1 MYSVSKGPAQWL
13 QFKEEAL
20 KLQCCVDKFAFR
32 LTLLDHSNSV
42 EWEIDN
48 MATLEPTPPRLK
60 LGIAIT
66 LVAYLFFAV
75 ASSLVWKFRGRFPTI
90 QIIFIQNI
98 ISLVCILPIA
108 LRKGVKRLATKE
120 MPLHL
125 LRDFFGVGSFFL
137 YFLAIR
143 YLNLVDAATLNYSA
157 PFFVPFVWRIW
168 RNEKIE
174 SHIWWS
180 IIVGFIGVAVMLN
193 PSRAIFQLGF
203 VYGLFAGISSAI
215 ALAAVRV
222 LNLKKE
228 PMSRTLFYYFSFG
241 TIVSLPFAW
250 AVWVPPVE
258 TEWFWAAAIGVS
270 TAIGQILLTIAYR
283 YGTASYL
290 SPLSY
295 ATILY
300 NALIACFIFDL
311 VLGWRSFIGT
321 LLIILGGTMTY
332 LLKRK
337 PVTAIQ
343 TFSSDSKNKPPL

>member
-1 MYSVSKGPAQWL
+1 
-13 QFKEEAL
+13 
-20 KLQCCVDKFAFR
+20 
-32 LTLLDHSNSV
+32 
-42 EWEIDN
+42 
-48 MATLEPTPPRLK
+48 MAHFEPPPPRLK

-66 LVAYLFFAV
+66 LIAYFFFAI
-75 ASSLVWKFRGRFPTI
+75 ASSLVWQFRGRFPTI

-98 ISLVCILPIA
+98 VSLVCILPIA
-108 LRKGVKRLATKE
+108 LRKGIGRLQTKE

-174 SHIWWS
+174 PHIWWS
-180 IIVGFIGVAVMLN
+180 IIIGFIGVAIMLN
-193 PSRAIFQLGF
+193 PSRQIFQLGF
-203 VYGLFAGISSAI
+203 VYGLFAGVSSAV

-228 PMSRTLFYYFSFG
+228 PMSRTLFYYFTFG
-241 TIVSLPFAW
+241 SIVSFPFAW

-258 TEWFWAAAIGVS
+258 MEWVWACGVGVA
-270 TAIGQILLTIAYR
+270 TAIGQIFLTIAYR

-290 SPLSY
+290 SPLCY

-300 NALIACFIFDL
+300 NALIAYFVFNST
-311 VLGWRSFIGT
+311 LGWRSLAGAF
-321 LLIILGGTMTY
+321 LIIVGGTMTY
-332 LLKRK
+332 LLKKK
-337 PVTAIQ
+337 PATVMQ
-343 TFSSDSKNKPPL
+343 TFVSPQAKDKPPL